1 VLTLPVD
8 EILEDLELPR
18 AEPGPGYL
26 ERLFAR
32 FVERVPFETASKIRR
47 NLQVTEPSGRPRT
60 PDVFWR
66 ERLEEGAGGTCF
78 ARVAAFQALVTELGF
93 TSRLALGRVVRD
105 GDHAALF
112 VRAGGDWICDVGFPL
127 PALLP
132 ARAGRVETGMGP
144 LVVSETPHGWEIAYE
159 EGVPDET
166 RRLEV
171 FAAAVDAAEFS
182 AKWEATFRPDSKF
195 LSAVSLRKQLES
207 RAASFTRGEVRID
220 DRHSRT
226 TIPLASPRAPALEEM
241 FGVAAELLDGA
252 FAIAGD
258 PDPAG
263 QDAEVAV
270 YLETSSPADAAWSA
284 LSSPSGYAALYEGV
298 AEAAVETVEARAGR
312 AWRAKLG
319 INGGAPVVEDATAD
333 DTARVLTV
341 VRESPPSRTSWAVEE
356 KDGVTY
362 LVRRQRLAGPRLDL
376 LRNDSMRGRIA
387 GTLAVDLLG
396 WARLLDR
403 VS

>member
-1 VLTLPVD
+1 V
-8 EILEDLELPR
+8 
-18 AEPGPGYL
+18 G
-26 ERLFAR
+26 
-32 FVERVPFETASKIRR
+32 
-47 NLQVTEPSGRPRT
+47 
-60 PDVFWR
+60 
-66 ERLEEGAGGTCF
+66 
-78 ARVAAFQALVTELGF
+78 
-93 TSRLALGRVVRD
+93 RD

-144 LVVSETPHGWEIAYE
+144 LVVSETARGFEAAYE
-159 EGVPDET
+159 EGVPDGPM
-166 RRLEV
+166 RLEV
-171 FAAAVDAAEFS
+171 FGASVDDAEFA

-207 RAASFTRGEVRID
+207 RAVAFTRGELRVD

-226 TIPLASPRAPALEEM
+226 TIPLASPRAGALEET
-241 FGVAAELLDGA
+241 FGVAADLLDSA

-258 PDPAG
+258 PDPAS

-270 YLETSSPADAAWSA
+270 YLETSSPAAAAWSA

-298 AEAAVETVEARAGR
+298 AEAAVETNADR
-312 AWRAKLG
+312 AWRTTLG
-319 INGGAPVVEDATAD
+319 IAGGAPVVEDAVAD
-333 DTARVLTV
+333 DAARVLTV
-341 VRESPPSRTSWAVEE
+341 VRESPASRTSWSVEE
-356 KDGVTY
+356 KESLTY
-362 LVRRQRLAGPRLDL
+362 LVRRQRLSGPRPDL
-376 LRNDSMRGRIA
+376 LRNDSLRGRIA

-403 VS
+403 AR

>member
-1 VLTLPVD
+1 VLSLPVD

-47 NLQVTEPSGRPRT
+47 NFHVTEPSARPRT

-78 ARVAAFQALVTELGF
+78 ARVAAFHVLLAELGF
-93 TSRLALGRVVRD
+93 ASRLALGRVGRD

-144 LVVSETPHGWEIAYE
+144 LVVSETARGFEAAYE
-159 EGVPDET
+159 EGVPDGPM
-166 RRLEV
+166 RLEV
-171 FAAAVDAAEFS
+171 FGASVDAAEFA

-207 RAASFTRGEVRID
+207 RAVAFTRGELRVD

-226 TIPLASPRAPALEEM
+226 TIPLASPRAGALEET
-241 FGVAAELLDGA
+241 FGVTAALLDGA

-258 PDPAG
+258 PDPAS

-270 YLETSSPADAAWSA
+270 YLETSSPAAAAWSA

-298 AEAAVETVEARAGR
+298 AEAAIEANASRR
-312 AWRAKLG
+312 AWRATLK
-319 INGGAPVVEDATAD
+319 IAGGAPVVEDAAAD
-333 DTARVLTV
+333 DATRILTV

-362 LVRRQRLAGPRLDL
+362 LVRRQRLSGPRPDL
-376 LRNDSMRGRIA
+376 LRNDSLRGRIA

-403 VS
+403 AR